1 LRDLTPSTSTAGV
14 VPSVVSGKFQIF
26 RCAQD
31 MELQHTCSGTNWFK
45 VLCASTKVLPSPS
58 FLHRIQVGLLL
69 NGFIMKFYCCRAQQ
83 QTSSSLMVYLKNLTA
98 ADFLLC
104 LSLPLRIAHY
114 ASSSPIVQ
122 ELYCSFGASAL
133 YLNMYA
139 SIIFMG
145 YIAANRY
152 LKIAHPSGTHILQT
166 VRTAHIISMVT
177 WVFLLAASITY
188 TILFFITK
196 KPLTSNSISTSC
208 RVLQAQQRQLAS
220 SGSEKLVKSR
230 RNMLVLVSI
239 FCVCFVPYHLVR
251 LPYTFLWSS
260 CSVGSVLY
268 YLKEVATMVSVF
280 NICLDPLVYFY
291 LCKTFRAQ
299 VNLRKA
305 LRGKNIQQA
314 NQESESRKEQA
325 DIVTATT
332 QSGSGRVRSENAC

>member
-1 LRDLTPSTSTAGV
+1 MGDSTNATSSPNLRPCDVVRTPVHAFFV
-14 VPSVVSGKFQIF
+14 VVYS
-26 RCAQD
+26 
-31 MELQHTCSGTNWFK
+31 L
-45 VLCASTKVLPSPS
+45 L
-58 FLHRIQVGLLL
+58 FLVGLLL
-69 NGFIMKFYCCRAQQ
+69 NGFIMKFYCCQAQQ
-83 QTSSSLMVYLKNLTA
+83 QASSSLMVYLKNLTA

-104 LSLPLRIAHY
+104 LSLPLRISHY

-152 LKIAHPSGTHILQT
+152 LKIVHPSGTHILQT

-177 WVFLLAASITY
+177 WVFLLAASVTY

-196 KPLTSNSISTSC
+196 KPLTSNSIRCGYMFGTSVNLFSKITHVSCTIIFLLVFISMVFFYYSTSC

-280 NICLDPLVYFY
+280 NISLDPLVYFY

-299 VNLRKA
+299 VNLRKV

-325 DIVTATT
+325 DIVTAT
-332 QSGSGRVRSENAC
+332 S

>member
-1 LRDLTPSTSTAGV
+1 
-14 VPSVVSGKFQIF
+14 
-26 RCAQD
+26 

-83 QTSSSLMVYLKNLTA
+83 QASSSLMVYLKNLTA

-152 LKIAHPSGTHILQT
+152 LKIVHPSGTHVLQT

-196 KPLTSNSISTSC
+196 KPLTSNSIRCGYMLRTSVNLFSKITHVSCTIIFLVVSISLVFFYYSTSC

-291 LCKTFRAQ
+291 LCKTFRTQ

-325 DIVTATT
+325 DIVTAT
-332 QSGSGRVRSENAC
+332 S

>member
-1 LRDLTPSTSTAGV
+1 
-14 VPSVVSGKFQIF
+14 
-26 RCAQD
+26 
-31 MELQHTCSGTNWFK
+31 
-45 VLCASTKVLPSPS
+45 
-58 FLHRIQVGLLL
+58 
-69 NGFIMKFYCCRAQQ
+69 MKFYCCRAQQ
-83 QTSSSLMVYLKNLTA
+83 QASSSLMVYLKNLTA

-104 LSLPLRIAHY
+104 LALPLRISHY
-114 ASSSPIVQ
+114 ASSSPVGQ

-152 LKIAHPSGTHILQT
+152 LKIVHPSGTHVLQT
-166 VRTAHIISMVT
+166 VRTAHIVSTVT
-177 WVFLLAASITY
+177 WAFLLAASITY

-196 KPLTSNSISTSC
+196 KPLTSNSIRCGYMLGTSVILFYKIIHVICTIIFLVVFISLVFFYYSTSR

-220 SGSEKLVKSR
+220 SEKLVKSR

-251 LPYTFLWSS
+251 LPYAFLLNS
-260 CSVGSVLY
+260 CPVGRTLY
-268 YLKEVATMVSVF
+268 YLKEMATMVSVF

-299 VNLRKA
+299 VNLRKV

-325 DIVTATT
+325 DIVTAT
-332 QSGSGRVRSENAC
+332 S